1 MKNAIKLLTVLIG
14 TTISVSAHKIRGGYF
29 DSNLSSNQDQSIV
42 HQLPHSAMVT
52 SKLTEGRQ
60 SALIIVDM
68 SVEQVADLSYRKQD
82 TINAIVHLVNNANFD
97 LIVDSHLWI
106 GQDDE
111 SSLPDLY
118 PHVGRKGTDGAELI
132 PELKKTLSSS
142 QSDVVFV
149 PKYNYSS
156 FAKPSKLDQIL
167 QSHGITDVY
176 VVGINTD
183 YCIFATSL
191 DAFYARYQVYVV
203 EEGVSSAL
211 GESGHYQGFS
221 EIAKFGCAQ
230 IVSMNDVLQSA
241 PLPERK
247 AISWPP

>member
-1 MKNAIKLLTVLIG
+1 MKSAIKLLTVLIG
-14 TTISVSAHKIRGGYF
+14 TTTAHTIRGHF

-52 SKLTEGRQ
+52 SKSTEERR

-106 GQDDE
+106 GPDDE

-142 QSDVVFV
+142 QSEVIFV
-149 PKYNYSS
+149 PTK
-156 FAKPSKLDQIL
+156 
-167 QSHGITDVY
+167 T
-176 VVGINTD
+176 
-183 YCIFATSL
+183 
-191 DAFYARYQVYVV
+191 
-203 EEGVSSAL
+203 
-211 GESGHYQGFS
+211 
-221 EIAKFGCAQ
+221 
-230 IVSMNDVLQSA
+230 
-241 PLPERK
+241 
-247 AISWPP
+247 

>member
-1 MKNAIKLLTVLIG
+1 MKSAIKLLAVLLG
-14 TTISVSAHKIRGGYF
+14 TYTIISVSAHKIRGSYF

-42 HQLPHSAMVT
+42 HQLPHSAMVA
-52 SKLTEGRQ
+52 SKLSDGRR
-60 SALIIVDM
+60 SVLIIVDM

-82 TINAIVHLVNNANFD
+82 TINAIIQLVNNANFD

-106 GQDDE
+106 GPDDE

-142 QSDVVFV
+142 QSEV
-149 PKYNYSS
+149 SS
-156 FAKPSKLDQIL
+156 FVKPSKLDQML